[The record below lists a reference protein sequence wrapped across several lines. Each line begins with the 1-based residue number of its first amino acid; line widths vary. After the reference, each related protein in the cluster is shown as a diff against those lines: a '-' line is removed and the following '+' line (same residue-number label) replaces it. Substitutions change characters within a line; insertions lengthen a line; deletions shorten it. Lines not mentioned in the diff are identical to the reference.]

1 MSESTE
7 RRYKMHKD
15 FVPPVSIEEFA
26 AYLDENLS
34 EEEMNKITSVI
45 NIEDNLQT
53 IMSNCYTIDNAMASC
68 ERFEQIIPKDVLS
81 DNFEIPDFNNDI
93 KNGDIMSISKD
104 SICIEAIDSQYIV
117 ANDKSTNNN
126 LNANT
131 MASTIRINSSNY
143 GETRQNIKDPI
154 FIQQPDDHSC
164 ALRSQQIILRD
175 FGIDIPFNDL
185 EKIALDSG
193 VYTNEGT
200 YTYDIGKVLEL
211 AGVGMHQVTDTSLD
225 DLMNELSQGHR
236 VIVSVD
242 ADELWYNDNLKGRL
256 SNWFNDVIGHQGG
269 NHALIV
275 AGVEVNPNDVNDI
288 KVVLTDPGTGH
299 LRIEYPANQFI
310 NAWKDS
316 DCFMAATDNPAPFQ
330 YDASTGMEV
339 PSNFAI
345 KQYLNQF
352 ITENSYQLSPDLIN
366 IPTGYQ
372 PAFDERIEMVG
383 NIGYNSL
390 NEELGRTN
398 ITNTEILAEDG
409 DELFSHNNTATSLDV
424 SSPFIDDNGSE
435 YKEVTQK
442 DNIFEDDKD
451 DDNGDFEDYS
461 DSF

>member
-117 ANDKSTNNN
+117 ANDKNTNNN

>member
-1 MSESTE
+1 
-7 RRYKMHKD
+7 MHKN

-26 AYLDENLS
+26 AYLDGNLS

-45 NIEDNLQT
+45 NIEYNLQA
-53 IMSNCYTIDNAMASC
+53 IMSNCHTIDNAMASY
-68 ERFEQIIPKDVLS
+68 ERFEQIIPKDILS
-81 DNFEIPDFNNDI
+81 DDFEIPDFNNDI
-93 KNGDIMSISKD
+93 ENGDIMSISED
-104 SICIEAIDSQYIV
+104 SIYIEAIDSQHIV
-117 ANDKSTNNN
+117 VADKFSNNN

-131 MASTIRINSSNY
+131 MESTIRINSSNY
-143 GETRQNIKDPI
+143 GETGQNIKDPI

-256 SNWFNDVIGHQGG
+256 NNWFNDVIGHQGG

-339 PSNFAI
+339 PSNFAV

-366 IPTGYQ
+366 IPMGYQ
-372 PAFDERIEMVG
+372 PAFAERIEMVG

-398 ITNTEILAEDG
+398 ITNTENLAEDG

>member
-1 MSESTE
+1 
-7 RRYKMHKD
+7 
-15 FVPPVSIEEFA
+15 
-26 AYLDENLS
+26 
-34 EEEMNKITSVI
+34 
-45 NIEDNLQT
+45 
-53 IMSNCYTIDNAMASC
+53 MSNCHTIDNAMASY
-68 ERFEQIIPKDVLS
+68 ERFEQIIPKDILS
-81 DNFEIPDFNNDI
+81 DDFEIPDFNKDI
-93 KNGDIMSISKD
+93 ENGDIMSISED
-104 SICIEAIDSQYIV
+104 SIYIEAIDSQHIV
-117 ANDKSTNNN
+117 VNDKFSNNN

-131 MASTIRINSSNY
+131 MESTIRINSSNY
-143 GETRQNIKDPI
+143 GETGQNITDPI

-256 SNWFNDVIGHQGG
+256 NNWFNDVIGHQGG

-339 PSNFAI
+339 PSNFAV

-372 PAFDERIEMVG
+372 PAFAERIEMVG

-390 NEELGRTN
+390 NEELGITN
-398 ITNTEILAEDG
+398 ITNTENLAEDG

-451 DDNGDFEDYS
+451 DDDNGDFEDYS

>member
-1 MSESTE
+1 
-7 RRYKMHKD
+7 MHKD

-26 AYLDENLS
+26 AYLDGNLS

-45 NIEDNLQT
+45 NIEDNLQA
-53 IMSNCYTIDNAMASC
+53 IMSNCRTIDNAMASY
-68 ERFEQIIPKDVLS
+68 ERFEQIIPKDILS
-81 DNFEIPDFNNDI
+81 DDFEIPDFNKDI
-93 KNGDIMSISKD
+93 ENGDIMSISED
-104 SICIEAIDSQYIV
+104 SIYIEAIDSQHIV
-117 ANDKSTNNN
+117 VNDKFSNNN

-131 MASTIRINSSNY
+131 MESTIRINSSNY
-143 GETRQNIKDPI
+143 GETGQNITDPI

-200 YTYDIGKVLEL
+200 YTYNIGKVLEL

-256 SNWFNDVIGHQGG
+256 NNWFNDVIGHQGG

-339 PSNFAI
+339 PSNFAV

-372 PAFDERIEMVG
+372 PAFAERIEMVG

-390 NEELGRTN
+390 NEELGITN
-398 ITNTEILAEDG
+398 ITNTENLAEDG

-451 DDNGDFEDYS
+451 DDDNGDFEDYS

>member
-1 MSESTE
+1 
-7 RRYKMHKD
+7 MHKD
-15 FVPPVSIEEFA
+15 FVPTVSIEEFA
-26 AYLDENLS
+26 AYLDGNLS

-45 NIEDNLQT
+45 NIEDNLQA
-53 IMSNCYTIDNAMASC
+53 IMSNCHTIDNAMASY
-68 ERFEQIIPKDVLS
+68 ERFEQIIPKDILS
-81 DNFEIPDFNNDI
+81 DDFEIPDFNNDI
-93 KNGDIMSISKD
+93 ENGDIMSISED
-104 SICIEAIDSQYIV
+104 SIYIEAIDSQHIV
-117 ANDKSTNNN
+117 VNDKFSNNN

-131 MASTIRINSSNY
+131 MESTIRINSSNY
-143 GETRQNIKDPI
+143 GETGQNIKDPI

-175 FGIDIPFNDL
+175 FGIDIPFYDL
-185 EKIALDSG
+185 EKIALESG

-339 PSNFAI
+339 PSNFAV

-372 PAFDERIEMVG
+372 PAFAERIEMVG

-398 ITNTEILAEDG
+398 ITNTENLAEDG

-451 DDNGDFEDYS
+451 DDDNGDFEDYS

>member
-1 MSESTE
+1 ME
-7 RRYKMHKD
+7 
-15 FVPPVSIEEFA
+15 
-26 AYLDENLS
+26 
-34 EEEMNKITSVI
+34 
-45 NIEDNLQT
+45 
-53 IMSNCYTIDNAMASC
+53 
-68 ERFEQIIPKDVLS
+68 
-81 DNFEIPDFNNDI
+81 
-93 KNGDIMSISKD
+93 
-104 SICIEAIDSQYIV
+104 
-117 ANDKSTNNN
+117 
-126 LNANT
+126 
-131 MASTIRINSSNY
+131 STIRINSSNY
-143 GETRQNIKDPI
+143 GETGQNITDPI

-256 SNWFNDVIGHQGG
+256 NNWFNDVIGHQGG

-339 PSNFAI
+339 PSNFAV

-366 IPTGYQ
+366 IPTGDQ
-372 PAFDERIEMVG
+372 PAFAERIEMVG

-390 NEELGRTN
+390 NEELGITN
-398 ITNTEILAEDG
+398 ITNTENLAEDG

-451 DDNGDFEDYS
+451 DDDNGDFEDYS

>member
-53 IMSNCYTIDNAMASC
+53 IMSNCYTIDNAMASY
-68 ERFEQIIPKDVLS
+68 ERFEQIIPKDILS

-93 KNGDIMSISKD
+93 ENGDIMSISED
-104 SICIEAIDSQYIV
+104 SIYIEAIDSQHIV
-117 ANDKSTNNN
+117 VNDKFSNDN

-242 ADELWYNDNLKGRL
+242 ADELWYNDNLNGRL

-398 ITNTEILAEDG
+398 ITNTENLAEDG

>member
-1 MSESTE
+1 ME
-7 RRYKMHKD
+7 
-15 FVPPVSIEEFA
+15 
-26 AYLDENLS
+26 
-34 EEEMNKITSVI
+34 
-45 NIEDNLQT
+45 
-53 IMSNCYTIDNAMASC
+53 
-68 ERFEQIIPKDVLS
+68 
-81 DNFEIPDFNNDI
+81 
-93 KNGDIMSISKD
+93 
-104 SICIEAIDSQYIV
+104 
-117 ANDKSTNNN
+117 
-126 LNANT
+126 
-131 MASTIRINSSNY
+131 STIRINSSNY
-143 GETRQNIKDPI
+143 GETGQNIKDPI

-175 FGIDIPFNDL
+175 FGIDIPFYDL
-185 EKIALDSG
+185 EKIALESG

-339 PSNFAI
+339 PSNFAV

-372 PAFDERIEMVG
+372 PAFAERIEMVG

-398 ITNTEILAEDG
+398 ITNTENLAEDG

-451 DDNGDFEDYS
+451 DDDNGDFEDYS

>member
-1 MSESTE
+1 
-7 RRYKMHKD
+7 MHKN
-15 FVPPVSIEEFA
+15 FVPPISIEEFA
-26 AYLDENLS
+26 AYLDGNLS

-45 NIEDNLQT
+45 NIEYNLQA
-53 IMSNCYTIDNAMASC
+53 IMSNCHTIDNAMASY
-68 ERFEQIIPKDVLS
+68 ERFEQIIPKDILS
-81 DNFEIPDFNNDI
+81 DDFEIPDFNNDI
-93 KNGDIMSISKD
+93 ENGDIMSISED
-104 SICIEAIDSQYIV
+104 SIYIEAIDSQHIV
-117 ANDKSTNNN
+117 VDDKFSNNN

-131 MASTIRINSSNY
+131 MESTIRINSSNY
-143 GETRQNIKDPI
+143 GETGQNIKDPI

-256 SNWFNDVIGHQGG
+256 NNWFNDVIGHQGG

-339 PSNFAI
+339 PSNFAV

-372 PAFDERIEMVG
+372 PAFAERIEMVG

-398 ITNTEILAEDG
+398 ITNTENLAEDG

>member
-1 MSESTE
+1 
-7 RRYKMHKD
+7 
-15 FVPPVSIEEFA
+15 
-26 AYLDENLS
+26 
-34 EEEMNKITSVI
+34 
-45 NIEDNLQT
+45 
-53 IMSNCYTIDNAMASC
+53 MASY
-68 ERFEQIIPKDVLS
+68 ERFEQIIPKEILS
-81 DNFEIPDFNNDI
+81 DDFEIPDFNNDI
-93 KNGDIMSISKD
+93 ENGDIMSISED
-104 SICIEAIDSQYIV
+104 SIYIEAIDSQHIV
-117 ANDKSTNNN
+117 VDDKFSNNN

-131 MASTIRINSSNY
+131 MESTIRINSSNY
-143 GETRQNIKDPI
+143 GETGQNIKDPI

-256 SNWFNDVIGHQGG
+256 NNWFNDVIGHQGG

-339 PSNFAI
+339 PSNFAV

-372 PAFDERIEMVG
+372 PAFAERIEMVG

-398 ITNTEILAEDG
+398 ITNTENLAEDG

>member
-1 MSESTE
+1 
-7 RRYKMHKD
+7 
-15 FVPPVSIEEFA
+15 
-26 AYLDENLS
+26 
-34 EEEMNKITSVI
+34 
-45 NIEDNLQT
+45 
-53 IMSNCYTIDNAMASC
+53 MASY
-68 ERFEQIIPKDVLS
+68 ERFEQIIPKDILS
-81 DNFEIPDFNNDI
+81 DDFEIPDFNKDI
-93 KNGDIMSISKD
+93 ENGDIMSISED
-104 SICIEAIDSQYIV
+104 SIYIEAIDSQHIV
-117 ANDKSTNNN
+117 VNDKFSNNN

-131 MASTIRINSSNY
+131 MESTIRINSSNY
-143 GETRQNIKDPI
+143 GETGQNITDPI

-256 SNWFNDVIGHQGG
+256 NNWFNDVIGHQGG

-339 PSNFAI
+339 PSNFAV

-372 PAFDERIEMVG
+372 PAFAERIEMVG

-390 NEELGRTN
+390 NEELGITN
-398 ITNTEILAEDG
+398 ITNTENLAEDG

-451 DDNGDFEDYS
+451 DDDNGDFEDYS